1 MSLLEPT
8 VRELQEAVE
17 MPDILPQ
24 VEQKRLAFLE
34 DIIRTDMAAFLR
46 VGAALAEIRDDR
58 LFLGDALTFEA
69 YLKIKWDMS
78 KGQGYRL
85 IDAHTVVKEIE
96 NHCAIKSPIGDFIAQ
111 PLSSEKV
118 EMILP
123 TTESQIRPLTH
134 LKDNPELLVDIW
146 GRCVASTPSGKITAK
161 RIQETIFAVT
171 GKRAARK
178 EAENKEKAAKA
189 PWPKSYSAALQ
200 GLNDEI
206 SRIRAGRYKEMSR
219 AEIVN
224 SLEAVIEVLQAEV
237 GAA

>member
-24 VEQKRLAFLE
+24 AEQKRLAFLE

-46 VGAALAEIRDDR
+46 VGAALAEIRDTELYR
-58 LFLGDALTFEA
+58 GDALTFEL

-78 KGQGYRL
+78 RGQGYRL
-85 IDAHTVVKEIE
+85 VNAHTVVKQLELQTKE
-96 NHCAIKSPIGDFIAQ
+96 QCLQIGDTQHAENIDIA
-111 PLSSEKV
+111 KV
-118 EMILP
+118 IP
-123 TTESQIRPLTH
+123 NTESQIRPLTRF
-134 LKDNPELLVDIW
+134 KDQPELLAEIW
-146 GRCVASTPSGKITAK
+146 NKAVADSPSGKITAK
-161 RIQETIFAVT
+161 RIQETIFSVT
-171 GKRAARK
+171 GQRAARK
-178 EAENKEKAAKA
+178 EAGNKEKAAKA